1 MTNLD
6 DFDLLTDVLRAIY
19 SADLADFPAV
29 LDQLT
34 TASTRWVPGAEQAG
48 ITVTSRKN
56 QVSSPS
62 VTDDTARLLDEFQQR
77 HLEGPCVQAAWTRK
91 AVIVDDL
98 STDTRWPKYQADAL
112 AQTPVRSI
120 VSLPMFADELSMG
133 ALNFY
138 ATRPHAFTDE
148 SRRVAAAFATLG
160 ALAWSNVVRTQ
171 QFKEA
176 LSTRD
181 TIGQAKGILME
192 RYELDEETAFKT
204 LIELSQSM
212 NTPLREVARR
222 IIDDT
227 TRRSP

>member
-6 DFDLLTDVLRAIY
+6 DFSLLTDVLRAIY
-19 SADLADFPAV
+19 SADADEFPAV

-34 TASTRWVPGAEQAG
+34 TAAAHWVPGAEQAG

-56 QVSSPS
+56 EISTPS
-62 VTDDTARLLDEFQQR
+62 VTDESARLLDEFQQR

-91 AVIVDDL
+91 VVTVDDL

-112 AQTPVRSI
+112 AQTPIRSI
-120 VSLPMFADELSMG
+120 VSLPMFADELSLG

-138 ATRPHAFTDE
+138 AARPRAFTDE

-160 ALAWSNVVRTQ
+160 ALAWSNVVRAQ
-171 QFKEA
+171 QFKDA
-176 LSTRD
+176 LNTRD
-181 TIGQAKGILME
+181 IIGQAKGILIQ
-192 RYELDEETAFKT
+192 RYELDDETSFKT

-222 IIDDT
+222 LVDDA
-227 TRRSP
+227 TRR